1 MWGIPGYPLLVAGRT
16 SSCPSIAGANS
27 QIEFRS
33 GSLPFTEEDSVNIE
47 QVQEAIKELQ
57 QQGYEVWTRVFAAP
71 GFNLTKTWGSLFERK
86 EVQFRPVERNP
97 KNPGEAND
105 EAIVRACKM
114 LAASKKNRYIV
125 LLASDCGFLDVLQ
138 EIAEEGAS
146 VCLCTSAR
154 NLGAISRFR
163 TCGVRVIELVSQTS
177 SFSAV
182 RAILNADGSGHV
194 ELAKP
199 FKYDGSGSEDRELC
213 SNFLHDLGYLPESDT
228 RLTQSTAKFWFANSL
243 GSIAVFPQ
251 QLATEKV
258 CRMVSR
264 RRRWQRY
271 RDDLVLLLPLASP
284 RRLSTKQRKIY
295 GTRLGQQL
303 YVGGGPVMLK
313 DTKNLVQRAFT
324 KLGYLDGCFNTDL
337 AEAALLF
344 VNASDNCHR
353 LRKVLDLLPSEGD
366 TVADVIDKLRSALRS
381 NLTDARWRVAPSD
394 SKIRQLL
401 CKQGFL
407 SNVNAVAEDVLRAM
421 SQYSL
426 LHGLPAMRSYNGY
439 VFRILRSLDSSI
451 GTTRPIEIGR

>member
-1 MWGIPGYPLLVAGRT
+1 M
-16 SSCPSIAGANS
+16 
-27 QIEFRS
+27 
-33 GSLPFTEEDSVNIE
+33 
-47 QVQEAIKELQ
+47 
-57 QQGYEVWTRVFAAP
+57 WTRVFAAP
-71 GFNLTKTWGSLFERK
+71 GFNLTKAWASLFERK

-97 KNPGEAND
+97 KNRGEAND
-105 EAIVRACKM
+105 EAIVRACKI

-163 TCGVRVIELVSQTS
+163 KCGVRVIELVSQTS

-228 RLTQSTAKFWFANSL
+228 TLTQSTAKFWFANSL

-271 RDDLVLLLPLASP
+271 RDDLVLLLPLAATP
-284 RRLSTKQRKIY
+284 QRLSTKQQNIY
-295 GTRLGQQL
+295 GTPLGRRL
-303 YVGGGPVMLK
+303 YAGGGPVMLK
-313 DTKNLVQRAFT
+313 DSKNLVRRAFT
-324 KLGYLDGCFNTDL
+324 KLGYLDGRLNTDME
-337 AEAALLF
+337 EAALLF
-344 VNASDNCHR
+344 VNAPDNCHR

-426 LHGLPAMRSYNGY
+426 QHGLPAMRSYNGY
-439 VFRILRSLDSSI
+439 VFRILRSLDKSI
-451 GTTRPIEIGR
+451 GTARPIEIGR